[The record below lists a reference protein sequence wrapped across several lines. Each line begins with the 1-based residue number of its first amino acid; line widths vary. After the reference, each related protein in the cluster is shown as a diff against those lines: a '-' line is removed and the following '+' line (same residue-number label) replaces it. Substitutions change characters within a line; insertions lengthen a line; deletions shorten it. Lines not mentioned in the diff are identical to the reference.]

1 MKTIL
6 QLIGLGLFVATLSSC
21 SVGGAGYVGAGPS
34 YGHYHNGNYP
44 NGYYNNR
51 YHGHNR
57 PPYHHPSHYSRST
70 GANARVNAR
79 VAPLNVSSS
88 TGLHLF

>member
-44 NGYYNNR
+44 NGYNNTR
-51 YHGHNR
+51 
-57 PPYHHPSHYSRST
+57 HYSRNQPPHHPGHYSRNA

-88 TGLHLF
+88 TGLRLF